1 MKNAALILF
10 LVVIPSTRAQV
21 IKDVPPPPANAGYSY
36 DCSKLAYVSLGCT
49 SFKEMVDKNDPD
61 IVSALKYST
70 NTYICFIPNED
81 EFVVAAFGVPADSDF
96 SPGTGRSLL
105 IAPDIFSFY
114 RFKNG
119 IEDSSDI
126 VTGKWTK
133 FKGLTMNPSFTS
145 EQEIKVSHA
154 SVTESEVTY
163 DHTYTNLNGTQTTY
177 TLQIR
182 RSTLRFNE
190 SYDAPDKPPAPAK
203 GASTPNTK
211 PIHRFSD
218 NGYCAKFK

>member
-1 MKNAALILF
+1 MKHAALILF
-10 LVVIPSTRAQV
+10 LVVIPSARAQV
-21 IKDVPPPPANAGYSY
+21 IKDVPPPANAGYSY

-61 IVSALKYST
+61 ILSALKYST
-70 NTYICFIPNED
+70 NTYVCFIPNED
-81 EFVVAAFGVPADSDF
+81 EFLIAAFGVPADSDF
-96 SPGTGRSLL
+96 TPDTRRSLL
-105 IAPDIFSFY
+105 VAPDIFSYY

-119 IEDSSDI
+119 IEDSSDM
-126 VTGKWTK
+126 VPGKWTK
-133 FKGLTMNPSFTS
+133 FKGITMNPSFAS
-145 EQEIKVSHA
+145 EQEIKTSHA
-154 SVTESEVTY
+154 SVSGSEVAY

-190 SYDAPDKPPAPAK
+190 SYDAPDKPTAAAK

-218 NGYCAKFK
+218 NGYCAEFK